1 MCIISQPSCRS
12 NIIESINSQLI
23 VSDRVLEKR
32 INIGASVVT
41 HDMQSPTRLELGSY
55 LSGRSRNQKKRSNTR
70 PPSWPFPSNQ
80 ILGSG
85 IQQVHETLAVALIL
99 SNTKKEFRSPITA
112 ETRLSSLG
120 VNLISEPFCVRN

>member
-41 HDMQSPTRLELGSY
+41 HDMQSPTRLELGIFQVV
-55 LSGRSRNQKKRSNTR
+55 LATKRNARTPDRRLGRFPPIRS
-70 PPSWPFPSNQ
+70 
-80 ILGSG
+80 
-85 IQQVHETLAVALIL
+85 
-99 SNTKKEFRSPITA
+99 
-112 ETRLSSLG
+112 
-120 VNLISEPFCVRN
+120 